1 MKIFPKY
8 ALANIHLFRDY
19 YHRPTYK
26 NIGKKGYVQADTLRA
41 RYCSLES
48 FIEFLRKNQ
57 IYAGMIRAE
66 LQILQ
71 QTINDFNKEYNPLIR

>member
-8 ALANIHLFRDY
+8 ALAKFHLFRDY

-26 NIGKKGYVQADTLRA
+26 NIVKKGYAQAGTLRT

-57 IYAGMIRAE
+57 IYAGMTRSE
-66 LQILQ
+66 LRILQ

>member
-1 MKIFPKY
+1 MKIFPKH
-8 ALANIHLFRDY
+8 ALANIHLLRDSD
-19 YHRPTYK
+19 HRPTYR
-26 NIGKKGYVQADTLRA
+26 NIGKKGYVQAGTLGT

-57 IYAGMIRAE
+57 IYAGMSRAE

>member
-1 MKIFPKY
+1 MKIFPKH

-26 NIGKKGYVQADTLRA
+26 NIGKKGYVQAGTLRT

-57 IYAGMIRAE
+57 IYAGMTRAE

-71 QTINDFNKEYNPLIR
+71 QTINAFKKVYNSLIR